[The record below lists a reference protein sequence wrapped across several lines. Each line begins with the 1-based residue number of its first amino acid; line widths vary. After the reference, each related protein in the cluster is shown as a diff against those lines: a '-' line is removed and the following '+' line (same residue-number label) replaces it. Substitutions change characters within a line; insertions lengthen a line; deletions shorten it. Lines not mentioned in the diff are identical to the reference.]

1 MVRPP
6 NTGRRGGRPFPDQV
20 VGEIT
25 DSQNNSASR
34 LADRLEVDP
43 ATASQAYYACLLSN
57 VGCTTD
63 AHSSARCPSRRARR
77 PCVPFRSRAD
87 SRGSSGC
94 SVRISPPCAR
104 WRDAG
109 RRGRTARLDRGSA
122 RPARLDGRVERER
135 SERGNM
141 AVAMMVDNPRLAGHP
156 RPDQRATRLATA
168 RRGSCTFAGPSPNG
182 GWRVSRRGDDEPR
195 DCRH

>member
-77 PCVPFRSRAD
+77 PCVPFRSCAD
-87 SRGSSGC
+87 SRGSPGC

-104 WRDAG
+104 WRRCWPTGSDCPPRSRVCSPCSARRARRARTERKRQHGG
-109 RRGRTARLDRGSA
+109 RDDGRQPEARRTSTTGSA
-122 RPARLDGRVERER
+122 SDSACNGPAGILHVRRSQPER
-135 SERGNM
+135 
-141 AVAMMVDNPRLAGHP
+141 RLA
-156 RPDQRATRLATA
+156 
-168 RRGSCTFAGPSPNG
+168 S
-182 GWRVSRRGDDEPR
+182 E
-195 DCRH
+195 